1 MPAPLS
7 PLPPCGVDDVSGP
20 SGAGVVVTTA
30 IAFSTRRLKNE
41 RVAGRIPSPP
51 GSVWAGRR
59 PVRPV
64 PAEAADAAHA
74 SDTAGDPA
82 TATVPTR
89 TKTARRRSHAFIV
102 SPLQEAASSP
112 APRGPPLRRGAP
124 RSRAG
129 TKTAARPG

>member
-1 MPAPLS
+1 IPAPLS
-7 PLPPCGVDDVSGP
+7 PLALCGVDDVSGP

-64 PAEAADAAHA
+64 PADAAHA

-82 TATVPTR
+82 IATVPTR

-112 APRGPPLRRGAP
+112 APRGPPLRRGA
-124 RSRAG
+124 
-129 TKTAARPG
+129 